1 MLRNLRTASGAKI
14 LGPKRSKVPTRLNAT
29 LKKAKVK
36 RGRSLYAAWDFT
48 VASEK
53 SLTQRMLHIR
63 DDAFAQ
69 LGDKNLADV
78 KVEGAAPKY
87 AVSNVEDFTPDQNAN
102 IARRVTGTF
111 TVPCYLDKPGCPPG
125 VVVPLRRRTG
135 SPRSC
140 RATPPRR
147 TSSASSRAWRRP
159 RPRRA

>member
-14 LGPKRSKVPTRLNAT
+14 LGPKHSKVPSRLNGT
-29 LKKAKVK
+29 LKKAKVS

-63 DDAFAQ
+63 DDAFGQ

-78 KVEGAAPKY
+78 KVAGARAQ
-87 AVSNVEDFTPDQNAN
+87 VRGSNVEDFTPDQNAN

-111 TVPCYLDKPGCPPG
+111 TVPVL
-125 VVVPLRRRTG
+125 
-135 SPRSC
+135 PRQARLPARVSFHYG
-140 RATPPRR
+140 ANGLPAQLAGNT
-147 TSSASSRAWRRP
+147 TQANSSASSRARRRP
-159 RPRRA
+159 RRRRA